1 MDGILSHNSKK
12 TADFDEDELYRR
24 LKSWYKEDVE
34 HVNEWREQAREDFD
48 FYNGRQWAE
57 EDLAVL
63 KAQRRPV
70 MTFNRI
76 APLVNAIVGAER
88 NNKREVQFQ
97 PRQVGAAISNE
108 LLTGAA
114 EWFRDEAEAEYADSD
129 AFQDMVIC
137 GMGWTDTRL
146 DYETDPEGTP
156 AVQRLD
162 PLKMVWDANAV
173 RPNLIDAQRM
183 WYVDRKS
190 VEDAKS
196 LFPDVEVEDLN
207 ADWAIDSTTA
217 SEEYHVSLDAYHDD
231 SNATSLSEPCSGK
244 RYVTLVECRWFEYE
258 AYFKAPDLQTGQM
271 RSYSKREFEQL
282 QRVAPQ
288 LQGVCFNKKVVKR
301 AFLGR
306 RLLAKP
312 DKPLAPDG
320 QLGWECITGTLD
332 KLKNQFYGIVR
343 PAKDPQKWSNKYFSQ
358 VMYILNSQAKGGLMA
373 ERGAFDDERQALENW
388 TRTDTITWVKN
399 GALTRGKIQP
409 KPSAQFPNGFF
420 QLFNESREAITHVTG
435 LSAEFIGTRE
445 VNQANVLE
453 NTRRQSTLNL
463 LAGLFDNLK
472 LYRCRQGKIILYL
485 IQNYLSDGRLVRISG
500 PENAQYVPLTREAV
514 TTLEYDI
521 IVDDSPTSP
530 NEKEKTFAAI
540 TQMLPLLGG
549 FLTPEMI
556 PDLLKLSPLPATL
569 VANLTAKAQQA
580 QQEQQQQQMMQQSQ
594 GAQLTPEQ
602 QAKIAALQQEAQAKS
617 TLYQLDAQQ
626 KQTALQQKNI
636 ELFLKQEQARMQLEL
651 QQAKNEIAQR
661 DLERKA
667 LQAQLEHYRVLTKN
681 IITH

>member
-1 MDGILSHNSKK
+1 MDGILDQDFQK
-12 TADFDEDELYRR
+12 TTILDEYELYKR
-24 LKSWYKEDVE
+24 LKSWYAEDIE

-63 KAQRRPV
+63 KEQRRPV

-97 PRQVGAAISNE
+97 PRQMGAAIPNE

-146 DYETDPEGTP
+146 DYDTDPEGIP

-196 LFPDVEVEDLN
+196 LFPDVAVEDLN
-207 ADWAIDSTTA
+207 ADWAIDSTTD
-217 SEEYHVSLDAYHDD
+217 SEDSHVSLDAYQDD
-231 SNATSLSEPCSGK
+231 SNATSLSDPYSGK
-244 RYVTLVECRWFEYE
+244 CYVTLVECRWFEYE
-258 AYFKAPDLQTGQM
+258 TTYKAPDLQTGQM
-271 RSYSKREFEQL
+271 RNYSKQEFEQL
-282 QRVAPQ
+282 QRVMPQ
-288 LQGVCFNKKVVKR
+288 LQGVCFNKKVVRR

-358 VMYILNSQAKGGLMA
+358 VMYILNSQSKGGLMA
-373 ERGAFDDERQALENW
+373 ERDAFDDDRQAMESW
-388 TRTDTITWVKN
+388 ARTDTITWVKN
-399 GALTRGKIQP
+399 GALTGGKIQP

-500 PENAQYVPLTREAV
+500 QENAQYVPLTREAV

-602 QAKIAALQQEAQAKS
+602 QAKIAVLQQEAQAKS

>member
-1 MDGILSHNSKK
+1 MDGLLENDKK
-12 TADFDEDELYRR
+12 KAYLDDYALYRR
-24 LKSWYKEDVE
+24 LKSWYAEDIKP
-34 HVNEWREQAREDFD
+34 VNEWREQAREDFD

-63 KAQRRPV
+63 RTQRRPV

-97 PRQVGAAISNE
+97 PRQVGAAIPNE

-129 AFQDMVIC
+129 AFQDMIIC

-146 DYETDPEGTP
+146 DYETNPEGVPT
-156 AVQRLD
+156 VRRLD

-173 RPNLIDAQRM
+173 RSNLVDAQRL

-190 VEDAKS
+190 IEDAKN
-196 LFPDVEVEDLN
+196 LFPDMALEDLN
-207 ADWAIDSTTA
+207 ADWSVEGAMGSEDSP
-217 SEEYHVSLDAYHDD
+217 VSLDAYGDPHIEGSSFSD
-231 SNATSLSEPCSGK
+231 
-244 RYVTLVECRWFEYE
+244 RRFVTLVECRWFEYE
-258 AYFKAPDLQTGQM
+258 TYYKAPDPQTGQM
-271 RSYSKREFEQL
+271 RDYSQKEFEEL
-282 QRVAPQ
+282 QTVLSE
-288 LQGVCFNKKVVKR
+288 LQGARFQKKIVKR

-312 DKPLAPDG
+312 DRPLAPDG

-358 VMYILNSQAKGGLMA
+358 VMYILNSQSKGGLMA
-373 ERGAFDDERQALENW
+373 ERDAFDDERQALDSW
-388 TRTDTITWVKN
+388 SRTDAITWLKN
-399 GALTRGKIQP
+399 GALTSGKLQP
-409 KPSAQFPNGFF
+409 KPSAQFPAGFF

-463 LAGLFDNLK
+463 LASLFDNLK

-514 TTLEYDI
+514 TSLEYDI

-569 VANLTAKAQQA
+569 VASLTAKAQQA
-580 QQEQQQQQMMQQSQ
+580 QEQQQQQQMMQQSQ
-594 GAQLTPEQ
+594 GPQFSPEQ

-617 TLYQLDAQQ
+617 TLYHLDAQQ
-626 KQTALQQKNI
+626 KQAALQQKNI

-651 QQAKNEIAQR
+651 QRAKNVLAQR

-667 LQAQLEHYRVLTKN
+667 LQAQSEQYRAATRRAT
-681 IITH
+681 IY

>member
-1 MDGILSHNSKK
+1 MDGILSHNLKK
-12 TADFDEDELYRR
+12 TTDLDEYELYRR
-24 LKSWYKEDVE
+24 LKAWYTEDVE

-57 EDLAVL
+57 EDLAAL

-114 EWFRDEAEAEYADSD
+114 EWFRDEAGAEYADSD

-146 DYETDPEGTP
+146 DYETNPEGTP
-156 AVQRLD
+156 SVQRLD

-173 RPNLIDAQRM
+173 RPNLVDAQRL
-183 WYVDRKS
+183 WYVDRKPI
-190 VEDAKS
+190 EDAKN
-196 LFPDVEVEDLN
+196 LFPHVAVEDLH
-207 ADWAIDSTTA
+207 ADWAIDGTTA
-217 SEEYHVSLDAYHDD
+217 DGTTACEAYHG
-231 SNATSLSEPCSGK
+231 SLGAYHEYAHTALSSEPLAGK
-244 RYVTLVECRWFEYE
+244 RSVTLVECRWFEYE
-258 AYFKAPDLQTGQM
+258 TYYKAPDPQTGAM
-271 RSYSKREFEQL
+271 RQWSQQEFEQL
-282 QRVAPQ
+282 QRVVPQ
-288 LQGVCFNKKVVKR
+288 LQGVSFHKKVVRR

-388 TRTDTITWVKN
+388 ARTDSITWVKN
-399 GALTRGKIQP
+399 GALTGGKIQP
-409 KPSAQFPNGFF
+409 KPAAQFPQGFF
-420 QLFNESREAITHVTG
+420 QLFHEAREAMTHVTG

-485 IQNYLSDGRLVRISG
+485 IQNHLSDGRLVRISG
-500 PENAQYVPLTREAV
+500 PENAKYIPLTREAV

-530 NEKEKTFAAI
+530 NEKEKTFAAM

-569 VANLTAKAQQA
+569 VASLTAKAQKA

-594 GAQLTPEQ
+594 AAQLTPEK

-617 TLYQLDAQQ
+617 TLYQLDMQQ
-626 KQTALQQKNI
+626 KQAALQQKNI

-651 QQAKNEIAQR
+651 QRAKNEIEQR
-661 DLERKA
+661 AIERKA
-667 LQAQLEHYRVLTKN
+667 Y
-681 IITH
+681 

>member
-1 MDGILSHNSKK
+1 MDGILNHNSQR
-12 TADFDEDELYRR
+12 TIDFDEYELYRR
-24 LKSWYKEDVE
+24 LKSWYKEDIE

-114 EWFRDEAEAEYADSD
+114 EWFRDEAGAEYADSD

-146 DYETDPEGTP
+146 DYETNPEGTP
-156 AVQRLD
+156 SVQRLD
-162 PLKMVWDANAV
+162 PLKMVWDANAA
-173 RPNLIDAQRM
+173 RPNLVDAQRL
-183 WYVDRKS
+183 WYVDRKPI
-190 VEDAKS
+190 EDAKN
-196 LFPDVEVEDLN
+196 LFPHVAVEDLH
-207 ADWAIDSTTA
+207 ADWAIDGTTA
-217 SEEYHVSLDAYHDD
+217 CEEYHGSLDAYHED
-231 SNATSLSEPCSGK
+231 SKRTSSLESFSGK

-258 AYFKAPDLQTGQM
+258 TYFKAPDLQTGAM
-271 RSYSKREFEQL
+271 RQWSKQEFEQL
-282 QRVAPQ
+282 QRVVPQ
-288 LQGVCFNKKVVKR
+288 LQGVSFHKKVVRR

-388 TRTDTITWVKN
+388 ARTDTITWVKN
-399 GALTRGKIQP
+399 GALTGGKIQP
-409 KPSAQFPNGFF
+409 KPLAQFPQGFF
-420 QLFNESREAITHVTG
+420 QLFHESREAMTHVTG

-485 IQNYLSDGRLVRISG
+485 IQNHLSDGRLVRISG
-500 PENAQYVPLTREAV
+500 PENAQYIPLTREAV

-530 NEKEKTFAAI
+530 NEKEKTFAAM

-569 VANLTAKAQQA
+569 VANLTAKAQKAQKA

-594 GAQLTPEQ
+594 GTQLTPEK
-602 QAKIAALQQEAQAKS
+602 QAKIAALQQESQAKS
-617 TLYQLDAQQ
+617 TLYQLEVQQ
-626 KQTALQQKNI
+626 KQAALQQKNI

-651 QQAKNEIAQR
+651 QRTKNEIEQR
-661 DLERKA
+661 ALERKA
-667 LQAQLEHYRVLTKN
+667 Y
-681 IITH
+681 

>member
-1 MDGILSHNSKK
+1 MDGILSHNYKK
-12 TADFDEDELYRR
+12 TTCFDEYELYRR
-24 LKSWYKEDVE
+24 LKSWYKEDIE

-129 AFQDMVIC
+129 AFQDMIIC

-183 WYVDRKS
+183 WYVDRKTI
-190 VEDAKS
+190 EDAKS
-196 LFPDVEVEDLN
+196 LFPDVAVEDLH
-207 ADWAIDSTTA
+207 ADWAIDDTTA
-217 SEEYHVSLDAYHDD
+217 CEEYRASLDAYHED
-231 SNATSLSEPCSGK
+231 SNTLSSSESFAGK

-271 RSYSKREFEQL
+271 RSYSKQEFEQL
-282 QRVAPQ
+282 QRVVLQ
-288 LQGVCFNKKVVKR
+288 LQGVCFHKKVVRR

-320 QLGWECITGTLD
+320 QLGWEC
-332 KLKNQFYGIVR
+332 
-343 PAKDPQKWSNKYFSQ
+343 
-358 VMYILNSQAKGGLMA
+358 
-373 ERGAFDDERQALENW
+373 
-388 TRTDTITWVKN
+388 
-399 GALTRGKIQP
+399 
-409 KPSAQFPNGFF
+409 
-420 QLFNESREAITHVTG
+420 
-435 LSAEFIGTRE
+435 
-445 VNQANVLE
+445 
-453 NTRRQSTLNL
+453 
-463 LAGLFDNLK
+463 
-472 LYRCRQGKIILYL
+472 
-485 IQNYLSDGRLVRISG
+485 
-500 PENAQYVPLTREAV
+500 
-514 TTLEYDI
+514 
-521 IVDDSPTSP
+521 
-530 NEKEKTFAAI
+530 
-540 TQMLPLLGG
+540 
-549 FLTPEMI
+549 
-556 PDLLKLSPLPATL
+556 
-569 VANLTAKAQQA
+569 TA
-580 QQEQQQQQMMQQSQ
+580 
-594 GAQLTPEQ
+594 
-602 QAKIAALQQEAQAKS
+602 
-617 TLYQLDAQQ
+617 
-626 KQTALQQKNI
+626 
-636 ELFLKQEQARMQLEL
+636 
-651 QQAKNEIAQR
+651 
-661 DLERKA
+661 
-667 LQAQLEHYRVLTKN
+667 
-681 IITH
+681 